1 MSECWTR
8 GRTITFTPKVRL
20 PIQTE
25 RELREEEERK
35 RQDNLRLD
43 REEELKRRWNM
54 KGIGYDVVGGKRRLQ
69 VYIPNSLY
77 AEAARVA
84 GPRGLTDFVAQ
95 ALVEYVGQRKKAY
108 KKG

>member
-1 MSECWTR
+1 MKRKSIPGLT
-8 GRTITFTPKVRL
+8 KVTQQSRKPL
-20 PIQTE
+20 ISRAQ
-25 RELREEEERK
+25 ELREEEEL
-35 RQDNLRLD
+35 NRLD